1 MVRFTRCSRRIAA
14 ANPAV
19 CLFLGLT
26 TVYSAPLRVPA
37 SSGITISVDPNGS
50 FEIDSTQPS
59 FHFGGSVGTP
69 LGSIVSTSG
78 TDGIGNYQK
87 ISFQFASNGVPT
99 AASIR
104 AYHSRP
110 VVVFS
115 TTLLSSATNGP
126 LFPTISSYPQ
136 GLYKFGFVFTY
147 LWQYGPW
154 GQGLDSPWAY
164 FDATG
169 HTFIFSPA
177 SHFPIAATIQQDN
190 SISAGINSSISTLTA
205 GFTQETMLVTGT
217 GINRTW
223 DLWGQAMTDLQGK
236 VRPGPDSDASLA
248 SLSYWTDSASFYY
261 YNYVP
266 SLGYEGTLE
275 AVKQDFAKRGLPIGT
290 VQLDS
295 WWYPKG
301 SPPTWNNLGGTVDK
315 GQYLLR
321 PDPAILPDG
330 LSGVHALLG
339 VPLMVHSRW
348 IDPTSPLR
356 QQYQMSG
363 DVSIDP
369 QYWTDLA
376 TYLASGGVMT
386 YEQDWL
392 AMFAQPNL
400 NLTDPEA
407 YLDNMAHAM
416 AAAGITMQYTGQ
428 TVGQLLQGS
437 KYGNLT
443 TARVSADGFNR
454 TRWDSFLYNSRLTG
468 ALGIFPFSDNVYSTD
483 IKGLVLAT
491 HSAGIVAMA
500 DGIGNEVAGNI
511 TQVIRPD
518 GIVVKPDAPMV
529 PLDSTYEADAV
540 AAATNGVPPPMVAF
554 SYSNRG
560 ALRTAYVFAYSRA
573 TDGSAA
579 PIRFAPGELG
589 VSGAAY
595 VYDYFGQRGRLVPAN
610 SSFTD
615 TVPADGSY
623 YIVAPVET
631 SGIALVGDAGKFVSV
646 GRQRMNVVEN
656 SGSLNVNVRFA
667 QGEGRTLLWG
677 YAPMAPT
684 LTTPSG
690 SRTRMSYDAA
700 SQTFM
705 IVVEPEPDQT
715 TASFSLSR

>member
-1 MVRFTRCSRRIAA
+1 MVSITRFSRRIAR
-14 ANPAV
+14 ANAAV
-19 CLFLGLT
+19 CLFLGFT
-26 TVYSAPLRVPA
+26 TVYSAPLRLPA
-37 SSGITISVDPNGS
+37 SSGITVSVDPNGA
-50 FEIDSTQPS
+50 FEIDSAQPA
-59 FHFGGSVGTP
+59 FHFGGSVGAP
-69 LGSIVSTSG
+69 LGSIVSASG
-78 TDGIGNYQK
+78 SDGIGNYQK
-87 ISFQFASNGVPT
+87 VSFQYTSNGVPT

-110 VVVFS
+110 VVIFS
-115 TTLLSSATNGP
+115 TTLLSNAPNGP

-136 GLYKFGFVFTY
+136 GLYKFGFGFTY
-147 LWQYGPW
+147 LWQYGQW

-164 FDATG
+164 FDAAG
-169 HTFIFSPA
+169 HTFILSPA
-177 SHFPIAATIQQDN
+177 SHFPIAATIQQNN
-190 SISAGINSSISTLTA
+190 SLSAGINSSIPTLSA

-217 GINRTW
+217 GINHTW
-223 DLWGQAMTDLQGK
+223 DLWGQALTDLEGK
-236 VRPGPDSDASLA
+236 VRPGSEADPSLA

-261 YNYVP
+261 YNYDQA
-266 SLGYEGTLE
+266 LGYPGTLQ
-275 AVKQDFAKRGLPIGT
+275 AVKQDFANRGLPIGS

-301 SPPTWNNLGGTVDK
+301 NPPAWNNSGATVDK

-330 LSGVHALLG
+330 LGGVHTSLG
-339 VPLMVHSRW
+339 VPLLVHSRW
-348 IDPTSPLR
+348 IDPTSPVR

-376 TYLASGGVMT
+376 TYLASNGVMT

-392 AMFAQPNL
+392 AMFAQPNI

-416 AAAGITMQYTGQ
+416 AAAGVTMQYCGQ

-454 TRWDSFLYNSRLTG
+454 TRWDSFLYNARLTS
-468 ALGIFPFSDNVYSTD
+468 ALGIFPFADNVYSTD

-500 DGIGNEVAGNI
+500 DGIGNEVAGNVGQI
-511 TQVIRPD
+511 IRPD
-518 GIVVKPDAPMV
+518 GIIVKPDAPMV
-529 PLDSTYEADAV
+529 PLDSTYVADAV
-540 AAATNGVPPPMVAF
+540 AAATNGALPPMAAF

-573 TDGSAA
+573 TDGSSA
-579 PIRFAPGELG
+579 PIHFAPADLG
-589 VSGAAY
+589 ISGAAY

-615 TVPADGSY
+615 SVPADGSY
-623 YIVAPVET
+623 YIVAPVGP
-631 SGIALVGDAGKFVSV
+631 SGMALVGDAGKFVSA
-646 GRQRMNVVEN
+646 GRQRINLVEDA
-656 SGSLNVNVRFA
+656 GSLNVSVHFA
-667 QGEGRTLLWG
+667 QGESGTLLWG
-677 YAPMAPT
+677 YAPVQPILMV
-684 LTTPSG
+684 PSG
-690 SRTRMSYDAA
+690 SNTRMSYDAA

-705 IVVEPEPDQT
+705 IAVEPEQDQT